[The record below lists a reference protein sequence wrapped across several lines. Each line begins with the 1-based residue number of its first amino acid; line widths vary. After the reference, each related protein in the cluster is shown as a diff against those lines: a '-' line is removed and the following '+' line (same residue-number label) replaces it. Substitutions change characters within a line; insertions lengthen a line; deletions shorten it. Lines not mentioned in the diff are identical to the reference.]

1 MPPQILKWLLIVSI
15 TFCLYSTACY
25 FLLKNNWTPFIKI
38 IGMANLLYCLLTFTV
53 VILTFPVLTGIGV
66 GYFLIEILIIFM
78 LAFVQIKTARFR
90 RKQPN

>member
-1 MPPQILKWLLIVSI
+1 
-15 TFCLYSTACY
+15 
-25 FLLKNNWTPFIKI
+25 
-38 IGMANLLYCLLTFTV
+38 MANLLYCLLTFTV